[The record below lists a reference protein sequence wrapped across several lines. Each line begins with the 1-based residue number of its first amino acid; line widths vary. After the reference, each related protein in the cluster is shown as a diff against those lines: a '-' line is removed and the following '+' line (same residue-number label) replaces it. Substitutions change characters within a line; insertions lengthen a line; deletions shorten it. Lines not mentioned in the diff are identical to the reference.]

1 MAHEPPP
8 MACTLGA
15 ADVKKRQEELR
26 ALGKDGLVSKVAY
39 GDSAV
44 LRFRPDPAIRGR
56 VEAAV
61 AAESE
66 CCPFL
71 DFELEHGQD
80 ATVLTI
86 TGPDGA
92 AEVLAGV
99 FSGR

>member
-8 MACTLGA
+8 MACTLGP
-15 ADVKKRQEELR
+15 ADMKARQAELR
-26 ALGKDGLVSKVAY
+26 ALGEDGLVSKVIN
-39 GDSAV
+39 GESAV
-44 LRFRPDPAIRGR
+44 LRFRPDPAIRRR

-71 DFELEHGQD
+71 AFDLEHGQD
-80 ATVLTI
+80 ATLLTI
-86 TGPDGA
+86 TAPGGA
-92 AEVLAGV
+92 AEALASV